1 MSKLLKYTKGFDN
14 NPNSDI
20 GASKSVVKQY
30 KKLLAKET
38 LQPIIQ
44 EMNNQTKSVVTNL
57 NDYSLL
63 LKNITQNLVNAELYL
78 RNPEVSKS
86 KQGAGR
92 LKDKEKVKIFDAAAE
107 NEIYDDA
114 QALNYIQEK
123 YRDKPVGTK
132 MSKSDRNL
140 IKAFGLGNIKAT
152 TNAKTIITKLY
163 EQNKNEVTDEDVPE
177 VLSGLAPK
185 KGKPIASLIKMRENP
200 LSRSRESSPYA
211 SEVSSPQTP
220 SSRFGI
226 GSRRASLI
234 SPVLSA
240 LVEAE
245 KKSRL
250 SVGDLDDTFES
261 SSRFSKTPQKTGMQD
276 GLQQQ
281 QNEDEPEEED
291 FDIDDVYGDDE
302 NRDDVLNEKMGQAE
316 IPENDD
322 DGDDGGDDDNIY
334 NLGDLIER
342 RGNTPIRE
350 NFIITL
356 FSNIIN
362 QVHKASDFWETNI
375 TPNLSDIPRL
385 KMDSFIKSNAVNN
398 FENAIKRFEDT
409 LISKTIKTHLN
420 YLDNIY
426 RGLTNA
432 LDELFTKMNI
442 DIKRYAGGLSSSSS
456 DKPQLMGAGY
466 LPFRG
471 SVYSSHL
478 RDSNT
483 KYLM

>member
-20 GASKSVVKQY
+20 AASKSVVKQY

-63 LKNITQNLVNAELYL
+63 LKNITQNLVNANLYL
-78 RNPEVSKS
+78 SNPEVSKS
-86 KQGAGR
+86 KGAGR
-92 LKDKEKVKIFDAAAE
+92 FLGGTRLSDKQKQQIKNNASKKNIHTS
-107 NEIYDDA
+107 A
-114 QALNYIQEK
+114 QALDYIQEK
-123 YRDKPVGTK
+123 YRDKPDKTK
-132 MSKSDRNL
+132 MTQPDKNL
-140 IKAFGLGNIKAT
+140 IKVFGLGNVKAT
-152 TNAKTIITKLY
+152 TNAGKILDKIG
-163 EQNKNEVTDEDVPE
+163 NKKDDVE
-177 VLSGLAPK
+177 
-185 KGKPIASLIKMRENP
+185 E
-200 LSRSRESSPYA
+200 
-211 SEVSSPQTP
+211 
-220 SSRFGI
+220 
-226 GSRRASLI
+226 
-234 SPVLSA
+234 
-240 LVEAE
+240 
-245 KKSRL
+245 
-250 SVGDLDDTFES
+250 
-261 SSRFSKTPQKTGMQD
+261 
-276 GLQQQ
+276 
-281 QNEDEPEEED
+281 EEED
-291 FDIDDVYGDDE
+291 FIDEIPEEEAEEYLFDIKSPKSPKVGIRIDQVMEGDRYALQPKSGNIHGGEPDLDETEEQNDDDE
-302 NRDDVLNEKMGQAE
+302 QEEEDDNFSFDSELLSETSNHSLGKY

-322 DGDDGGDDDNIY
+322 AGDGGDDDDID

-356 FSNIIN
+356 FSTIIN

-398 FENAIKRFEDT
+398 FEKAIKRIEDN
-409 LISKTIKTHLN
+409 LISTTIKTHLN

-426 RGLTNA
+426 HNLTRS
-432 LDELFTKMNI
+432 LDELFERMNI
-442 DIKRYAGGLSSSSS
+442 DINRYAGGLSSSSS
-456 DKPQLMGAGY
+456 NKPQLMGAGY

>member
-20 GASKSVVKQY
+20 GASKRVVKQY

-78 RNPEVSKS
+78 SNPEVSKS

-92 LKDKEKVKIFDAAAE
+92 YIGGGLNEKEKKNILNNASKKG
-107 NEIYDDA
+107 ITTKA
-114 QALNYIQEK
+114 QALKHIQEK
-123 YRDKPVGTK
+123 YRDKPDGTK
-132 MSKSDRNL
+132 MTQGDKNI
-140 IKAFGLGNIKAT
+140 IKAFSLGNVKAT
-152 TNAKTIITKLY
+152 TDAKKIIDKVN
-163 EQNKNEVTDEDVPE
+163 EQNKKDDVE
-177 VLSGLAPK
+177 
-185 KGKPIASLIKMRENP
+185 E
-200 LSRSRESSPYA
+200 
-211 SEVSSPQTP
+211 
-220 SSRFGI
+220 
-226 GSRRASLI
+226 
-234 SPVLSA
+234 
-240 LVEAE
+240 
-245 KKSRL
+245 
-250 SVGDLDDTFES
+250 
-261 SSRFSKTPQKTGMQD
+261 
-276 GLQQQ
+276 
-281 QNEDEPEEED
+281 EEED
-291 FDIDDVYGDDE
+291 YDDIPVEEAEEYLFEHNSPKSPKVGISIDQLMEGDRYALQPKSGKIHGGEPDLDEREEEEEGEDEEENDDFTFDSDLLSETSNHSLGKY
-302 NRDDVLNEKMGQAE
+302 
-316 IPENDD
+316 IPEND
-322 DGDDGGDDDNIY
+322 GDGGDDDYID

-342 RGNTPIRE
+342 RGNTPVRE

-398 FENAIKRFEDT
+398 FENAIKRFEDSLT
-409 LISKTIKTHLN
+409 SGIIKTHLD

-442 DIKRYAGGLSSSSS
+442 DIKRYAGGLSSSSN
-456 DKPQLMGAGY
+456 KPQLLGAGY

-471 SVYSSHL
+471 SVYSAHL